1 MARRKKKYKFY
12 LTAYTNVAYTSPV
25 MNKTTTNKPTTARLS
40 ADVLKEIEAMASKLK
55 VSRSHIIRASVEKGF
70 PFVKA
75 AFAKATGKGAA

>member
-75 AFAKATGKGAA
+75 AFAKATGKGV

>member
-1 MARRKKKYKFY
+1 M
-12 LTAYTNVAYTSPV
+12 TAYTNVAYTSPV

-75 AFAKATGKGAA
+75 AFAKATGKGV

>member
-75 AFAKATGKGAA
+75 AFAKATGRGV

>member
-1 MARRKKKYKFY
+1 MARKQKKYKFY

-25 MNKTTTNKPTTARLS
+25 MKKTTTNKPTTARLS
-40 ADVLKEIEAMASKLK
+40 AEVLKEIEAMASKLK

-75 AFAKATGKGAA
+75 TFAKATGKEAV